1 MFDKFG
7 EFDSV
12 EELNK
17 AAAGLKA
24 EGDEESL
31 IALAEENGLTRE
43 DAEDYMDDV
52 TTEFATDL
60 QAAIGKIRVEAERL
74 KIAGI
79 LDDWKNAVLDLC
91 AENVEMRA
99 AVRKKNKSLCN
110 CMALLIKFA
119 FENKERI
126 SEEIVKACK
135 VIHNGKEEPMRSPL
149 YLGVPNKATVKK
161 IVTEYYLK

>member
-7 EFDSV
+7 EFDRV

-60 QAAIGKIRVEAERL
+60 QAAIGKIRVEAEHL
-74 KIAGI
+74 KISGI

-99 AVRKKNKSLCN
+99 AVRKKNKRLCN

-135 VIHNGKEEPMRSPL
+135 VNHNGSSRR
-149 YLGVPNKATVKK
+149 YTV
-161 IVTEYYLK
+161 

>member
-17 AAAGLKA
+17 AAAGLKE

-31 IALAEENGLTRE
+31 AALAEENGLTRD

-60 QAAIGKIRVEAERL
+60 QAAIGKIRVETEHL
-74 KIAGI
+74 KISGI

-135 VIHNGKEEPMRSPL
+135 VNHNGKEEPMRSPL